1 MASGSVAASL
11 TLEELQ
17 FALNASDAA
26 VIIPALERFQRQIPH
41 DDLLAQYT
49 RSSPRLAEL
58 FDLFS
63 VKARLNSPR
72 LATQHT
78 RVLTSILS
86 RVDERAL
93 VWQRLARGHTSALLR
108 QLNSNHLLTQR
119 ATLELFAAA
128 TATGPGAARQVTQWL
143 VRQPELWSE
152 LANKARAR
160 DDDQTHSTREPCLD
174 LSVALLR
181 NADAP
186 TRVLLSSPKGVLGA
200 LLRKLPHDRAYIAA
214 RVLDALRECLIDE
227 ARARARA
234 RAAERP
240 RSPPRMTSAL
250 RPRSRSSR
258 VPSWPLCSALRLRS
272 KRCVIFLS
280 ATPTRHRRPRA
291 RVRARERAALVPR
304 PAPRAPCS

>member
-227 ARARARA
+227 ARASKPALGAVFSPNDERVLPSQPLVPRPVVASLLGSSAALETLRHILERDADAPQTPARARSRARA
-234 RAAERP
+234 RGSPAAGAAR
-240 RSPPRMTSAL
+240 AL
-250 RPRSRSSR
+250 
-258 VPSWPLCSALRLRS
+258 L
-272 KRCVIFLS
+272 
-280 ATPTRHRRPRA
+280 
-291 RVRARERAALVPR
+291 VR
-304 PAPRAPCS
+304 